1 MVKSFGFFFYYFW
14 FFGFGQGPTG
24 MYWHLYDLT
33 LFLFDTS
40 TLNFIYAPEV
50 NAAALPKASL
60 LQVKVPIVGLL

>member
-1 MVKSFGFFFYYFW
+1 
-14 FFGFGQGPTG
+14 